1 MRSAVSVV
9 SSKEIQRVRRLAKR
23 VSVAIACAHFKL
35 FKVKY
40 NDSRPCKQC
49 SDISSVCV
57 GSIVSGSTNKKSLLS
72 DRISKQEGV
81 DISEKDI
88 KIEILK

>member
-1 MRSAVSVV
+1 M
-9 SSKEIQRVRRLAKR
+9 
-23 VSVAIACAHFKL
+23 
-35 FKVKY
+35 
-40 NDSRPCKQC
+40 
-49 SDISSVCV
+49 CV